1 MSDVVAIFDGSSVIG
16 KAKLPDDLIH
26 RVEMIRQIYEE
37 TGEPDFFISYMTP
50 EHVCDL
56 KFGDMRCTDDQ
67 TLAFTAYNQV
77 VATIKANM
85 EFAEAIMKQRQEK
98 DDY

>member
-1 MSDVVAIFDGSSVIG
+1 MSDFVAIFDGINVIG

-26 RVEMIRQIYEE
+26 RVEMMRQIYEE
-37 TGEPDFFISYMTP
+37 TGEPEFFITYQTQK
-50 EHVCDL
+50 HVYDL
-56 KFGDMRCTDDQ
+56 KFGNLICTDDQ

-85 EFAEAIMKQRQEK
+85 EFAEVIMKQRKELE
-98 DDY
+98 DL

>member
-1 MSDVVAIFDGSSVIG
+1 MSDVIAIFDGSSVIG

-26 RVEMIRQIYEE
+26 RVEMMRQIDEE
-37 TGEPDFFISYMTP
+37 SGKPDFFITNMNK
-50 EHVCDL
+50 EDIFDL
-56 KFGDMRCTDDQ
+56 KFGEMRCTDDQ

-85 EFAEAIMKQRQEK
+85 EFAETIMRLRQERG
-98 DDY
+98 DY